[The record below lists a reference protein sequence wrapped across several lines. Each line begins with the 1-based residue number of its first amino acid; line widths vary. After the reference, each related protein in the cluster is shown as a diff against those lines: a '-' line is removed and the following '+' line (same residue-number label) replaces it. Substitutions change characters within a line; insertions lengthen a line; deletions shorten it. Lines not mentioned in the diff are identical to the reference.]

1 MDRQVVESIGGW
13 KDGLMEGLEM
23 AGWVYGQI
31 SRWQDGQVEE
41 LVAAMMDR
49 WKDDQNEWSE
59 DSKAGW
65 RQTQRKIKKIKWYEF
80 GRI

>member
-31 SRWQDGQVEE
+31 SRWQDG
-41 LVAAMMDR
+41 
-49 WKDDQNEWSE
+49 
-59 DSKAGW
+59 
-65 RQTQRKIKKIKWYEF
+65 
-80 GRI
+80 

>member
-1 MDRQVVESIGGW
+1 MDRQVVEGIGGW

-49 WKDDQNEWSE
+49 WKDDQNKMVRGFESWM
-59 DSKAGW
+59 A
-65 RQTQRKIKKIKWYEF
+65 QIQRRIKKLN
-80 GRI
+80 GMSL